1 MGESGKGWAV
11 RFNRNELGGAFGDI
25 GTDLP
30 LILALIAINGLD
42 ATSAFVMFG
51 VFQILSALRYGLP
64 MPVQPLK
71 AMAAI
76 MIATAARPELLF
88 GGGLVIGATIG
99 ILGLTGAIT
108 RIHSLLPAGV
118 VRGIQ
123 LGLGLTL
130 MLVALGFILGDPAAP
145 LADRIPGMIVASVGI
160 LVVLFLGR
168 SSRFPP
174 ALLLIVGGIGLAAFS
189 IDFGALAA
197 GVGLRLPVLYLPSF
211 LADVVPGARV
221 LSLGDIAEGGL
232 VLALPQIPLSI
243 ANSIIATA
251 FLVRDYFP
259 RRTEIT
265 PRRISLTYA
274 AMNLAGPFFGAVPAC
289 HGSGGLA
296 GHHRFG
302 ARTGGSVI
310 IYGAIFLVLGLF
322 FGGVI
327 FEAIKVFPFPILGA
341 LLLFEGFA
349 LTRLITKVKDSRPD
363 LLVALLVGVLVI
375 GFRVT
380 GLPLGFV
387 VGILGGTAIFYLLVR
402 KRIFL

>member
-1 MGESGKGWAV
+1 MGEPRRGWAV
-11 RFNRNELGGAFGDI
+11 AFNRNEVAGAFGDI

-88 GGGLVIGATIG
+88 GGGLVIGLTIG

-108 RIHSLLPAGV
+108 RIHALLPAGV

-130 MLVALGFILGDPAAP
+130 MLVAFGFILGDPGAP
-145 LADRIPGMIVASVGI
+145 LPDRIPGMIAAFVGI
-160 LVVLFLGR
+160 LAVLFLGR
-168 SSRFPP
+168 STRFPP
-174 ALLLIVGGIGLAAFS
+174 ALLLIVGGIGLAAFQGL
-189 IDFGALAA
+189 DFGALA
-197 GVGLRLPVLYLPSF
+197 GGIGFRLPVLYLPEF
-211 LADVVPGARV
+211 LADLIPGARV
-221 LSLGDIAEGGL
+221 LSLNDIAEGGL

-274 AMNLAGPFFGAVPAC
+274 AMNLTGPFFGAIPAC

-310 IYGAIFLVLGLF
+310 IYGTIFLVLGLF

-327 FEAIKVFPFPILGA
+327 FEAVKVFPFPVLGA

-349 LTRLITKVKDSRPD
+349 LTKLVTKVKDSRPD

-375 GFRVT
+375 GVPF
-380 GLPLGFV
+380 GFV
-387 VGILGGTAIFYLLVR
+387 VGILGGTAVYFLLVR

>member
-1 MGESGKGWAV
+1 VGESGKGWAV

-108 RIHSLLPAGV
+108 RIHALLPAGV

-123 LGLGLTL
+123 LGLGMVL
-130 MLVALGFILGDPAAP
+130 MFVALGFILGDPAAP
-145 LADRIPGMIVASVGI
+145 LAARIPGMIVASVGI

-168 SSRFPP
+168 SRRFPP

-189 IDFGALAA
+189 IDFGALAE

-274 AMNLAGPFFGAVPAC
+274 AMNLTGPFFGAVPAC

-341 LLLFEGFA
+341 LLLFEGF
-349 LTRLITKVKDSRPD
+349 
-363 LLVALLVGVLVI
+363 VALLVGVLVI

-380 GLPLGFV
+380 GLPFGFV
-387 VGILGGTAIFYLLVR
+387 VGILAGTAVYYLLVR